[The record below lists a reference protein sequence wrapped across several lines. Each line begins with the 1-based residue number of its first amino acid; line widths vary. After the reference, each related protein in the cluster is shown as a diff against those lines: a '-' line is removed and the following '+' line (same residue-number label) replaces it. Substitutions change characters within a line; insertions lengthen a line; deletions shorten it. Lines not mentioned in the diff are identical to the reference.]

1 MATEQDVAERA
12 RQLTDIAEVGGPE
25 GVERLV
31 RSLVDIMR
39 DGGLSKLDLNVGT
52 LSVRLRGK
60 ATGAAT
66 IERTVRSVGLSMP
79 AAPELAADHVI
90 TAPMIGTFYAAASPD
105 DPPLIDV
112 GDQVSLGQ
120 VVGIIEAMKIM
131 NEIVA
136 DQAGEVAAILVKNG
150 QAVEYGFPLI
160 LLAPSGSGA

>member
-1 MATEQDVAERA
+1 MATDQDAVERA
-12 RQLTDIAEVGGPE
+12 RRLTDIAEVGGPE

-52 LSVRLRGK
+52 LSVKLRGK

-66 IERTVRSVGLSMP
+66 IESTARSVGPGPP

-90 TAPMIGTFYAAASPD
+90 TAPMIGTFYAAASPG

-160 LLAPSGSGA
+160 LLAPAGSGA